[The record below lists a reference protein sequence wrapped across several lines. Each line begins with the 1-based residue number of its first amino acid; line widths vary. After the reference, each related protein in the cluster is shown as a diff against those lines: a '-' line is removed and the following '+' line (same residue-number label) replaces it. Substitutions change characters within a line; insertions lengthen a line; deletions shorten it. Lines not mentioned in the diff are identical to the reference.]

1 MHKLI
6 FLCICILNNNVLY
19 VLLILYIQATSG
31 SSSVAS
37 DSEEE
42 APVESKPISKAQTGK
57 GRSTK
62 TRSKDSEY
70 IVTPDNYFMMN
81 SSKKVNY

>member
-1 MHKLI
+1 MHK
-6 FLCICILNNNVLY
+6 Y
-19 VLLILYIQATSG
+19 AVLLILYIQATSG
-31 SSSVAS
+31 SSVAS